1 MDDAIDE
8 MGKKYK
14 ISLKEMARKVK
25 KFSKND
31 GGISKGHRTQLA
43 GVLNAQSWFNWSD
56 KVNDNIRFNP

>member
-43 GVLNAQSWFNWSD
+43 GVLNAQSWFN
-56 KVNDNIRFNP
+56 